1 METLAVQRTRNNVTT
16 PAADEIRITRV
27 FEAPRELVWKAWTTP
42 AMRANWFGCAAFTTT
57 KAEADVRTGGEWKVT
72 MRAPDGLDYLAYG
85 TYIEVSPIERIV
97 LTHQWDRPV
106 VDVNPPRHQTRVE
119 VTLHDEKGR
128 TRLEFRQ
135 TGLAT
140 EASRDS
146 HIGGWCDSMDALSR
160 LFPGQG

>member
-1 METLAVQRTRNNVTT
+1 METIVDQRTRNNVTT
-16 PAADEIRITRV
+16 PAADGIHITRI
-27 FEAPRELVWKAWTTP
+27 FDAPRELVWKAWTTP
-42 AMRANWFGCAAFTTT
+42 AILVKWFGCSAFITT
-57 KAEADVRTGGEWKVT
+57 KAEVDVRTGGEWKVT

-85 TYIEVSPIERIV
+85 TYIDVSPIERIM

-106 VDVNPPRHQTRVE
+106 VDVNPPHHQTRVE
-119 VTLHDEKGR
+119 VTLHDENGR

-160 LFPGQG
+160 LFQG